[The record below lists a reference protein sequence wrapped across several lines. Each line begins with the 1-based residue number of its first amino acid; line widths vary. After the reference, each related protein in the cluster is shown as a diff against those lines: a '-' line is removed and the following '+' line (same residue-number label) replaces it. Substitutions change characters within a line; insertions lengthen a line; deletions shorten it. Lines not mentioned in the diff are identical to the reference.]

1 VTDPQPVRYAPQ
13 WLGVREAA
21 DGLARSRE
29 LANLLTEDLT
39 FEQSRRRAADRSA
52 DRAAER
58 AADRSADRP
67 AERAADRSAERPP
80 IVVHDLGCGTGSMA
94 RWQAPRLPGP
104 QHWVLHDRDPDLLRL
119 AASAMPQAAADGRP
133 ITAETRAGD
142 LTRLAP
148 ADLAGADLVTGS
160 ALLDLLTRD
169 EVDRLAD
176 LCAQVQCSAL
186 FTLSVTGWVEFTPT
200 DPLDDVVRDAFNAHQ
215 RRVLAGRRLLGPDA
229 VDAAREAFGR
239 AGAELTV
246 RPSPWLLGAGDAAL
260 IAQWL
265 HGWVGAAQEQSPR
278 PEVDNYLRRR
288 LAQASQGRL
297 LVAVHH
303 ADLLASFE
311 RILSRP
317 ETYESLTVR
326 VPDGLSP

>member
-1 VTDPQPVRYAPQ
+1 VTDLQPVRYAPA
-13 WLGVREAA
+13 WLGVREEA

-39 FEQSRRRAADRSA
+39 FEQSRRRSA
-52 DRAAER
+52 L
-58 AADRSADRP
+58 
-67 AERAADRSAERPP
+67 RSAEPPP
-80 IVVHDLGCGTGSMA
+80 IGVHDLGCGTASMA

-119 AASAMPQAAADGRP
+119 AASGMPRVAADGRP
-133 ITAETRAGD
+133 ITAETRVGD

-148 ADLAGADLVTGS
+148 ADLAGADLVAGS
-160 ALLDLLTRD
+160 ALLDLLTRG
-169 EVDRLAD
+169 EVERLAT

-186 FTLSVTGWVEFTPT
+186 FTLSVTGWVEITPA
-200 DPLDDVVRDAFNAHQ
+200 DPLDDVVQDAFNAHQ

-229 VDAAREAFGR
+229 IDAAREAFGG

-246 RPSPWLLGAGDAAL
+246 RPSPWLLGGGDSAL

-265 HGWVGAAQEQSPR
+265 RGWVGAAQEQSPR

-297 LVAVHH
+297 LVVVHH

-311 RILSRP
+311 RSLSSP
-317 ETYESLTVR
+317 ASYESLTVR